1 MSPRVSL
8 IAVEHGGRDLKE
20 LEDQTLLHTQSR
32 LLARHFFTVLLI
44 ALHVALHTLVVNM
57 APQPALIDFEYDVEP
72 SNKSWTQLY
81 VKWAMKKRRNR
92 RVVKMRSMSCLSFGF
107 LCCMILIWHMGALN
121 WNECERFVS
130 WSGVDVSSSGYEAL
144 ELDGKDWE
152 RLFRETRESGLQ
164 KSLRF
169 QNEYVDVSFYL
180 SPSPTS
186 QNSFSWDLTFLL
198 HCIRRCMI
206 LATRD
211 Y

>member
-81 VKWAMKKRRNR
+81 VK
-92 RVVKMRSMSCLSFGF
+92 
-107 LCCMILIWHMGALN
+107 
-121 WNECERFVS
+121 
-130 WSGVDVSSSGYEAL
+130 
-144 ELDGKDWE
+144 
-152 RLFRETRESGLQ
+152 
-164 KSLRF
+164 
-169 QNEYVDVSFYL
+169 
-180 SPSPTS
+180 
-186 QNSFSWDLTFLL
+186 
-198 HCIRRCMI
+198 
-206 LATRD
+206 
-211 Y
+211 